1 MSTSGRAKQK
11 YTRDEIIDIL
21 KRNMPVYRDDEKFVQ
36 YIVDL
41 ATYLVEYRLNL
52 AQEAERAQAALAPTD
67 TQARRRNSLSR
78 TYQRDMELQ
87 GVLKKHA
94 TKIDEKTTC
103 RMCGAPTGG
112 RLVCFHCGSM
122 TF

>member
-1 MSTSGRAKQK
+1 MSTSGRARQK
-11 YTRDEIIDIL
+11 FTRDEIIEIL
-21 KRNMPVYRDDEKFVQ
+21 KRNMPVYRDDETFVQ

-41 ATYLVEYRLNL
+41 ATYLVEYRINLNEEM
-52 AQEAERAQAALAPTD
+52 QRIQAASTESQD
-67 TQARRRNSLSR
+67 SRRRSLSK
-78 TYQRDMELQ
+78 TYKRDVELL
-87 GVLKKHA
+87 GVLSKHA
-94 TKIDEKTTC
+94 SKPDEKSTC